1 MPSVKAVTEQ
11 RIRVGFKTAKQRDKR
26 LIEEDVRLTRIC
38 VETMQRWRKTR
49 VRMGS
54 LSSRGWR
61 DSLTRRAHSG
71 SLDVEDAVV
80 GAVGAAGGAFGRTEE
95 ANMDDMIG

>member
-1 MPSVKAVTEQ
+1 MKVVSEH
-11 RIRVGFKTAKQRDKR
+11 RIRVGFRMAKHTERKLVD
-26 LIEEDVRLTRIC
+26 EDFRLTRTC
-38 VETMQRWRKTR
+38 VETMQRWRKAR